1 MLTSPVAARVGVD
14 FLLDIIKRKALPN
27 FGGQFNVNSFN
38 DLDIPSAIYIA
49 TVANAGGGKDIRG
62 TKTYAN
68 AKEVEKFFY
77 ILEEEDMA
85 NITQGGNINS
95 SNIDFSPLRKY

>member
-1 MLTSPVAARVGVD
+1 MLTPNVAAKVGVD
-14 FLLDIIKRKALPN
+14 FLNNIIETKALPN
-27 FGGQFNVNSFN
+27 FGGQFNVNNFN

-77 ILEEEDMA
+77 ILEEDIA
-85 NITQGGNINS
+85 QGTGETTSNT